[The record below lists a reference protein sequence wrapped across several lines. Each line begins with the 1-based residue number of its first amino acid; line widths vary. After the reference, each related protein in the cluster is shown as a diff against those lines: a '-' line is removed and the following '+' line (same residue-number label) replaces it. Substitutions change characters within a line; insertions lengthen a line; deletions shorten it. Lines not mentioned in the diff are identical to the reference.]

1 MAIAIRQSKT
11 LTSPSGALTS
21 PQSIVFDSAVLA
33 GSLLVVIGAGL
44 RKADY
49 LFSHLTAISDTQSNA
64 WQSIVT
70 QGSGSA
76 ASVWMSYAMNATA
89 GATTLS
95 LSFTGSDNSLGVC
108 AFEVTGALTSGALD
122 QTKAATTAA
131 SGIATNT
138 SSTGASA
145 ALAQA
150 NNVVFLIA
158 AGALGLPTN
167 PATWTS
173 YLTTQNGAN
182 LIGCQI
188 SAKATAATDA
198 ITGTVQHD
206 DATAERNALLAVFKE
221 GAAAATKRYKFQ
233 FDAGTFTSSDT
244 GITGYVW
251 RNASP
256 VTGTAQE
263 YTSLTGASAVAGD
276 LYIASIPAAAAVSD
290 TVLGIFS
297 NGTDTSG
304 LVSGTVE
311 EV

>member
-1 MAIAIRQSKT
+1 MAIAIRQFKKLESTSGT
-11 LTSPSGALTS
+11 LTSPQTVA
-21 PQSIVFDSAVLA
+21 FDSAVLA

-44 RKADY
+44 RRADY
-49 LFSHLTAISDTQSNA
+49 IYSHLTSISDTQSNT

-76 ASVWMSYAMNATA
+76 ASVWMTYAMNATA
-89 GATTLS
+89 GATTLT
-95 LSFTGSDNSLGVC
+95 LSFTGSDNSIAAC

-131 SGIATNT
+131 SGTATTT
-138 SSTGASA
+138 SSTGASST
-145 ALAQA
+145 LAQA
-150 NNVVFLIA
+150 NNLVFLIA
-158 AGALGLPTN
+158 AGALGIASN
-167 PATWTS
+167 PAGWTE
-173 YLTTQNGAN
+173 YLNNQNGAN

-188 SAKATAATDA
+188 SAKVTAATTA
-198 ITGTVQHD
+198 ITGTVEHA

-221 GAAAATKRYKFQ
+221 GAAAPTKRYKFQ
-233 FDAGTFTSSDT
+233 FDSSAFTSADT

-251 RNASP
+251 RNATP
-256 VTGTAQE
+256 VTGTAEE
-263 YTSLTGASAVAGD
+263 YTSLVGASAVAGD
-276 LYIASIPAAAAVSD
+276 LYIASIPASAATSD

-304 LVSGTVE
+304 LVSGSVE